1 MALVTGLT
9 IYTSRIAISMGNR
22 ALSGKRYSTCSRSH
36 LYSLFMVSLSSLA
49 TLRGCRCEMS
59 TVFLSAKLANQ
70 KLVGG
75 NVNRC
80 SLDSFPSLLSLPV
93 TGYLYSAWH
102 QIRNALYWFC
112 IANPSGD
119 PFSFA
124 SWCVWAGRANT
135 QTHLVQSVSVSDL
148 LNTVRAA
155 HTVTR
160 VSSCT
165 ARKSMEQYVR
175 ADDLE
180 EARIFFYTYMHD

>member
-80 SLDSFPSLLSLPV
+80 SLDSFPSLLSLQLHSQATCTVPDIRLE
-93 TGYLYSAWH
+93 TLYIDFVL
-102 QIRNALYWFC
+102 QIRLEIRF
-112 IANPSGD
+112 PL
-119 PFSFA
+119 
-124 SWCVWAGRANT
+124 
-135 QTHLVQSVSVSDL
+135 LVDVSEPDVQIRRHIL
-148 LNTVRAA
+148 
-155 HTVTR
+155 
-160 VSSCT
+160 SSQCQCLT
-165 ARKSMEQYVR
+165 C
-175 ADDLE
+175 
-180 EARIFFYTYMHD
+180 